1 MTCTIESCDKPAAGR
16 GWCRKHYMRWY
27 RHGDPLGVA
36 PAKPIPT
43 CSVIDC
49 DLESKSLGMCRKH
62 YDAERYRLNSRDEQW
77 REARRVKNREQWTK
91 HRTKRLR
98 EMRDYY
104 AQNSE
109 LLKLRAAENRRLT
122 GRSELST
129 RARKTYAK
137 RLQHYRETK
146 RISRIKRRA
155 RVAGNGAFDVT
166 EREIERL
173 LRTPCVYCGTTA
185 TPRTIDHIIPIARG
199 GRHSI
204 GNLASACESCNK
216 SKRDSLP
223 VAFRRRLA
231 NVK

>member
-62 YDAERYRLNSRDEQW
+62 YDAERY
-77 REARRVKNREQWTK
+77 
-91 HRTKRLR
+91 
-98 EMRDYY
+98 
-104 AQNSE
+104 
-109 LLKLRAAENRRLT
+109 
-122 GRSELST
+122 
-129 RARKTYAK
+129 
-137 RLQHYRETK
+137 
-146 RISRIKRRA
+146 
-155 RVAGNGAFDVT
+155 
-166 EREIERL
+166 
-173 LRTPCVYCGTTA
+173 
-185 TPRTIDHIIPIARG
+185 
-199 GRHSI
+199 
-204 GNLASACESCNK
+204 K